1 MPFPPLA
8 QDLSGSL
15 HPLVFSAS
23 HPHGAVRRRGCDL
36 EKPSLV
42 HRCVCPGFCTRVCE
56 VRCDLEEGTLLV
68 SVSTPGRANLLA
80 ECGGYKGFAKMNM
93 VLKDKW
99 NLLGRQRGGY
109 GEGACALAEQMG

>member
-1 MPFPPLA
+1 M
-8 QDLSGSL
+8 
-15 HPLVFSAS
+15 
-23 HPHGAVRRRGCDL
+23 
-36 EKPSLV
+36 
-42 HRCVCPGFCTRVCE
+42 
-56 VRCDLEEGTLLV
+56 LV

-80 ECGGYKGFAKMNM
+80 ECGGYKGLTEMNM